1 MRTNRFF
8 FAIIVAASLASC
20 GNNDVDYDASGVF
33 ETTEVIVS
41 AKGTGEIVSLNAK
54 EGQNVSAGQQLGF
67 IDMTQLNLR
76 KQQLAASRQQVMA
89 GKDQV
94 LANRTATDSR
104 VLDLNK
110 QVASIRQQ
118 IANQQRELHRFQGLL
133 KDGAATQKQVDDI
146 SYQISVL
153 EKQLAA
159 TQEQIAASNRS
170 FNEQGAGLTAQS
182 RGMDAQAAQVD
193 AQSAQT
199 DDQINNARITSP
211 IAGVILTKYAEAG
224 EYAVPGKAL
233 FKVANV
239 TDMKLRAYITADQ
252 LTSVKIGQKV
262 KVYADQGES
271 GRKEYQGTVT
281 WISDKAEFTPKTIQT
296 RDERAN
302 LVYAVKISVKNDG
315 LIKRGMYGDVKF

>member
-8 FAIIVAASLASC
+8 LAILVAATLAAC
-20 GNNDVDYDASGVF
+20 GSGDADYDASGVF
-33 ETTEVIVS
+33 ETTETIVS
-41 AKGTGEIVSLNAK
+41 AKGTGEIMSFKAE
-54 EGQNVSAGQQLGF
+54 EGQDVRKGEELGY
-67 IDMTQLNLR
+67 IDMTQLSLRR
-76 KQQLAASRQQVMA
+76 KQLDASKAQVN
-89 GKDQV
+89 
-94 LANRTATDSR
+94 ANKTATDSH
-104 VLDLNK
+104 VLDLGK

-118 IANQQRELHRFQGLL
+118 IANQQRELNRYQGLL

-146 SYQISVL
+146 RYQISVL
-153 EKQLAA
+153 QKQLAA
-159 TQEQIAASNRS
+159 TQEQIDASNRS
-170 FNEQGAGLTAQS
+170 FREQSAGLEAQ
-182 RGMDAQAAQVD
+182 GNGVD
-193 AQSAQT
+193 AQSAQV
-199 DDQINNARITSP
+199 DDQIRNSVITSP
-211 IAGVILTKYAEAG
+211 VSGTILAKYAEQG

-239 TDMKLRAYITADQ
+239 ADMKLRAYITADQ
-252 LTSVKIGQKV
+252 LTSLKIGQRV